1 MALMAPS
8 WSWCF
13 SSALFFLFGVFPLR
27 KNKMS
32 DFVMIL
38 TMLGILK
45 YIVATILAF
54 SAISIYFGFI
64 KKA

>member
-1 MALMAPS
+1 
-8 WSWCF
+8 
-13 SSALFFLFGVFPLR
+13 
-27 KNKMS
+27 MS

>member
-1 MALMAPS
+1 
-8 WSWCF
+8 
-13 SSALFFLFGVFPLR
+13 
-27 KNKMS
+27 MS
-32 DFVMIL
+32 DFIMIL

-54 SAISIYFGFI
+54 GAIAVYFGFI